1 MSAKLIVAQ
10 AIAVTIGVV
19 GAAMIARD
27 IDRKTKANSNK
38 NGVGYEKIYIFEL
51 SFFFHRGGPAKANQY
66 NKIRRFVNILIVPKF
81 RRLCP
86 ISQIRADYPHRK

>member
-38 NGVGYEKIYIFEL
+38 NGVGYEKIYILLIFT
-51 SFFFHRGGPAKANQY
+51 AKVDQ
-66 NKIRRFVNILIVPKF
+66 
-81 RRLCP
+81 RL
-86 ISQIRADYPHRK
+86 K